1 MIAGTRPGNRA
12 TVADID
18 ATRAKYQHIVPAL
31 LRPDA
36 KPIALNSDEAA
47 ALRCIDN
54 ARRQFGQRVL
64 DVAIQFELRM
74 PKERVEKALKSLT
87 NARLISGMAYTVD
100 ESLPDT
106 TCYEMTELGMQH
118 VEVAEMKAEMQRLR
132 PNDNVTD
139 EDAIILLQAVVGAAK
154 RVANMILEGASNV
167 GPSVENRQ
175 EKS

>member
-1 MIAGTRPGNRA
+1 MIAGTRPDGRA
-12 TVADID
+12 TDADID
-18 ATRAKYQHIVPAL
+18 ATRAEYQRTVPAL
-31 LRPDA
+31 LRLDA
-36 KPIALNSDEAA
+36 KLVPLNADEAA
-47 ALRCIDN
+47 ALRCIDM

-64 DVAIQFELRM
+64 GVAIQFELRM

-87 NARLISGMAYTVD
+87 NAKLISGIAYTVD

-132 PNDNVTD
+132 PYGSVTD
-139 EDAIILLQAVVGAAK
+139 EDAIIFLQAAVGAAK

-167 GPSVENRQ
+167 GPRVENRQ
-175 EKS
+175 EKP